1 MTSDVGQLLQKEALM
16 TFTLPPQFSL
26 GSAERKKP
34 WTFTMRAI
42 NLPDYPSP
50 QRKYHLS
57 ISSNEANRMRIVLTV
72 TFLTS
77 IAIASN
83 AVCPMFITWPCTEGG
98 ITSNSINLFKINGKN
113 FTKGSGLAWF
123 KSSILKNKESNL
135 NCVYIPL
142 QHTAHSMWQAELKFI
157 MILMLFFF

>member
-83 AVCPMFITWPCTEGG
+83 AVCPMFIT
-98 ITSNSINLFKINGKN
+98 
-113 FTKGSGLAWF
+113 
-123 KSSILKNKESNL
+123 
-135 NCVYIPL
+135 
-142 QHTAHSMWQAELKFI
+142 
-157 MILMLFFF
+157 